1 MIIEVSGEYVQ
12 EINFENVFEHIS
24 FETFVTD
31 VENGFL
37 HSNEYIRK
45 QWFST
50 KKQEMNQSK
59 SVSNTVS
66 NKTKIWSETV
76 TNFLELLKDILHLRL
91 YNAPFRNYKMLFQY
105 VNTASM
111 LFWKKKR
118 T

>member
-37 HSNEYIRK
+37 HSNEYYQKTMI
-45 QWFST
+45 FYT

-66 NKTKIWSETV
+66 NKTKI
-76 TNFLELLKDILHLRL
+76 
-91 YNAPFRNYKMLFQY
+91 
-105 VNTASM
+105 
-111 LFWKKKR
+111 
-118 T
+118 